1 MNSKKVILLYTPNYK
16 IIISNTE
23 YINELKKSNTFWLL
37 VLTKFNF
44 LMLFKIHGMFIKK
57 FLSNT
62 EYLNKLKK
70 SNTLR

>member
-1 MNSKKVILLYTPNYK
+1 MNSKNVILLY
-16 IIISNTE
+16 ISYYNIFNCNTE
-23 YINELKKSNTFWLL
+23 YLNELKKSNTFWLL

-44 LMLFKIHGMFIKK
+44 LMLFKFHGIIIKK